1 MTDPTLHERA
11 LKAGIIPE
19 FKDLFGETQVAS
31 DETKAA
37 LLAAMGLGDGDAP
50 EADPALPRYHV
61 CEADQPCGMNLPQSW
76 RIRCEDGTELE
87 GRGAIFSPRSFISC
101 RFLMVTRIGKPSYL
115 SAVSVSIWR
124 ISSMFSFEATPF
136 SAAMCRPSSAS
147 PRPSPSMASGT
158 ALLA

>member
-76 RIRCEDGTELE
+76 RIRCEDGTELRVTVE
-87 GRGAIFSPRSFISC
+87 RPDKKP
-101 RFLMVTRIGKPSYL
+101 FL
-115 SAVSVSIWR
+115 
-124 ISSMFSFEATPF
+124 
-136 SAAMCRPSSAS
+136 
-147 PRPSPSMASGT
+147 
-158 ALLA
+158 